1 MRRVE
6 VGFDGWT
13 ITDAVAELRIW
24 LDLYNCVPLT
34 FEILKEPTGGIWLR
48 VEFSNDAL
56 AEAFE
61 REFGR

>member
-6 VGFDGWT
+6 AGFDGWT
-13 ITDAVAELRIW
+13 IADAMTELRIW
-24 LDLYNCVPLT
+24 LDHYNCVPLT
-34 FEILKEPTGGIWLR
+34 FEILKQPTGGIWLR
-48 VEFSNDAL
+48 VEFSDDAL

>member
-6 VGFDGWT
+6 AGFDGWT
-13 ITDAVAELRIW
+13 ITDAMAELRIW

-34 FEILKEPTGGIWLR
+34 FEILKQPTGGIWLR
-48 VEFSNDAL
+48 VEFSDDAL

-61 REFGR
+61 QEFGR

>member
-6 VGFDGWT
+6 AGFDGWT

-24 LDLYNCVPLT
+24 LDLYNCAPLT
-34 FEILKEPTGGIWLR
+34 FEILKQPTGGIWLR
-48 VEFSNDAL
+48 VEFSDDAL